1 MIPVAYG
8 MSCVLRVLVVLPM
21 LLVPVGCRSGMTVN
35 TNARLTLSKPVQ
47 GRISTDLPPRR
58 DSGPLQTMVVDSPA
72 MATPATT
79 KIALIDVD
87 GVLVNANQVGP
98 YSEGEN
104 PLALFREKLDAVAGD
119 RSIVGV
125 VIRINS
131 PGGGVTVCDLMH
143 HELRR
148 FKQRTQ
154 LPVAAYIM
162 EVGAGGGYYLATA
175 ADSIYAHPTAL
186 VGGIGVVL
194 NLYNLQDAM
203 GFVNVAPQQ
212 IKAGRHI
219 DMGTSLRPLTPET
232 AAMLQQMADEFHQR
246 FQQVVVANRPAVP
259 RDNPAVFDGRVFTAE
274 QARSLGLIDQLGYLE
289 DAINEIQNRS
299 GCGLSRVVMLRR
311 ETDPARTPY
320 AVTAN
325 RPPLDKLMPLSVPGL
340 DRPDLPTFMYLWG
353 IEPAGDRGGAK

>member
-1 MIPVAYG
+1 MRG
-8 MSCVLRVLVVLPM
+8 MLRLIVVLPL
-21 LLVPVGCRSGMTVN
+21 LLVSSGCRSGMTVN
-35 TNARLTLSKPVQ
+35 TNARLTLAKPVQ

-58 DSGPLQTMVVDSPA
+58 DSGPLQPMVVDSPP
-72 MATPATT
+72 TPTAAAST

-87 GVLVNANQVGP
+87 GVLVNGNQVGP

-104 PLALFREKLDAVAGD
+104 PLALFREKLDVAAAD

-131 PGGGVTVCDLMH
+131 PGGGVTVCDMMH

-148 FKQRTQ
+148 FKERTR

-175 ADSIYAHPTAL
+175 ADTIYAHPTAL

-203 GFVNVAPQQ
+203 GFVNVAGQQ
-212 IKAGRHI
+212 IKAGHNI

-232 AAMLQQMADEFHQR
+232 AAMLQQMADDFHRR
-246 FQQVVVANRPAVP
+246 FQRVVVANRLAVP

-274 QARSLGLIDQLGYLE
+274 QAQSLGLIDQLGYLE
-289 DAINEIQNRS
+289 DAISEVQSRS
-299 GCGLSRVVMLRR
+299 GCGPSRVVMLRR

-325 RPPLDKLMPLSVPGL
+325 RPPLDKLMPLSIPGL
-340 DRPDLPTFMYLWG
+340 DRPDLPTFMYLWS
-353 IEPAGDRGGAK
+353 IEPTGDRGGAK